1 MHKCACDLSETYIDI
16 MRHLQSSNTAQSA
29 LWAVHNRNAKIEI
42 CSAVCLVSDLSHR
55 KLLMMVFWPWM
66 KQTSR

>member
-16 MRHLQSSNTAQSA
+16 MRHSLQSSNTTQSV
-29 LWAVHNRNAKIEI
+29 LWAVHNRNAKIVWFQI
-42 CSAVCLVSDLSHR
+42 CTSHR
-55 KLLMMVFWPWM
+55 KLLMMGFWPWM